1 KKYWKGLEELN
12 QTPEFV
18 ENNKNEFAEPLPI
31 EEVLEGS
38 GLKSSTPRRD
48 FLKTMGFGLGAV
60 TLAACNTAPV
70 RKSIPYLVK
79 PEEVTPGVPNYYASS
94 FKGTGVIVKTREG
107 RPIKLEGNPACPI
120 NAGGLDAQGQASV
133 LDLYDNSKL
142 HGPLVNS
149 KESSWEDVD
158 KFVKAELAKVQ
169 ATGKSIVILSSTINS
184 PSTKKVIAEFAAKY
198 PNTKQVTYDAVSYGG
213 IIKAN
218 ADSFGKAVIP
228 QYNFE

>member
-1 KKYWKGLEELN
+1 MESTKKYWKGLEELN

-94 FKGTGVIVKTREG
+94 FKGAGVIVKTREG

-120 NAGGLDAQGQASV
+120 NLGGLDAQGQASV

-142 HGPLVNS
+142 HGPLLNG
-149 KESSWEDVD
+149 KEALWDDVD
-158 KFVKAELAKVQ
+158 NFVRGELNKIQ
-169 ATGKSIVILSSTINS
+169 ASGKTIAIVSSTINS
-184 PSTKKVIAEFAAKY
+184 PSAKKVIAEFTAQY
-198 PNTKQVTYDAVSYGG
+198 PNTKHVTYDAISYAG

-218 ADSFGKAVIP
+218 AD
-228 QYNFE
+228 